1 MNIFK
6 EIKSSVLDKEYYQ
19 SIISERSF
27 RSSLRYLSKL
37 LLLISLVTVLAFI
50 VKMPSI
56 SSLIKENVSKIVT
69 NYPEDLTITF
79 KDGIASIN
87 KPEPYSMRLPED
99 WIDSQDTK
107 SGKIENLL
115 VINTKEPF
123 TTDAFFK
130 YSTVALITKNELILI
145 KDKSSLQVTPISKI
159 GEIDITKNL
168 LLEKET
174 KLLDI
179 LPIFYFIVPPG
190 VFALSFIGIFIG
202 TIFMLLIYSIIV
214 WIIAR
219 FKKVNLSYKKSYQV
233 GIHVATLLIFLE
245 LLSILLGIHYLL
257 IIKIII
263 FSLITYINLP
273 DSPSIKVVS

>member
-123 TTDAFFK
+123 TTDAFC
-130 YSTVALITKNELILI
+130 N
-145 KDKSSLQVTPISKI
+145 
-159 GEIDITKNL
+159 
-168 LLEKET
+168 
-174 KLLDI
+174 
-179 LPIFYFIVPPG
+179 
-190 VFALSFIGIFIG
+190 SFSW
-202 TIFMLLIYSIIV
+202 L
-214 WIIAR
+214 
-219 FKKVNLSYKKSYQV
+219 
-233 GIHVATLLIFLE
+233 
-245 LLSILLGIHYLL
+245 
-257 IIKIII
+257 
-263 FSLITYINLP
+263 
-273 DSPSIKVVS
+273 